1 MIHYK
6 APKPA
11 FHKEHDTIKYSL
23 RLLARDSQSPATQR
37 VESKRLIQKY
47 INLDLA
53 QAMHEMRRNH
63 A

>member
-23 RLLARDSQSPATQR
+23 RLLGQNSLSPATQR
-37 VESKRLIQKY
+37 VESKRLKQKY
-47 INLDLA
+47 LNLDVARALH
-53 QAMHEMRRNH
+53 AMNKGV
-63 A
+63 